1 MAKKAIVPP
10 LRHKRAAHHR
20 EEDAPEPEERE
31 EGDGAEEP
39 DDEEDASEHEEA
51 DAKPEPEPVYS
62 KTATNKQ
69 TGRKIGLGKD
79 NKWHDIA
86 TREVIE

>member
-10 LRHKRAAHHR
+10 LRHKRAAHHH
-20 EEDAPEPEERE
+20 EEDAPEPYERE
-31 EGDGAEEP
+31 EGDASEES
-39 DDEEDASEHEEA
+39 EEDAPEHEEA
-51 DAKPEPEPVYS
+51 DVKPEPAPAPTYL

-79 NKWHDIA
+79 NKWRDIQ
-86 TREVIE
+86 TGEVIE